1 MKVVHLS
8 LSDSGGAGLAALR
21 INKALRSIGVDSRM
35 LVADKSSKDD
45 SVVQIKEKTINTY
58 IVPQNKVLKR
68 VKKFLRNRGHFL
80 TEIEKDAAVINT
92 IPSQKRTF
100 FTSPIS
106 CYDLRFHPVIE
117 EADIIHLHWV
127 EGFVD
132 YRTFFPYISNVGKPI
147 VWTYHDE
154 NIGFGGFHYQRER
167 DRYYEYYKDIEDKYC
182 SIKQEALSAPNNI
195 TMVSLSK
202 EMDAFCHKKSFV
214 SQRQSVIV
222 PNAVD
227 YNRYVIL
234 DKAFAKQTLKISPDK
249 TVLSFCAY
257 EMSEPRKGLAELL
270 DALERLNIPNLVL
283 LCIGGGNMPR
293 KTSVEVYRAGYVT
306 NEDFLSLMYS
316 ASDVFVMPSF
326 QEAFAQTP
334 MEALSCGVPVV
345 AFPVSGTDALLNE
358 KNGVRCADFTV
369 ESLMSSLKKVLN
381 TKYDSQSIR
390 DDVIERFAPEVIAQ
404 KYKDVYDEVINSHS
418 KQK

>member
-8 LSDSGGAGLAALR
+8 SSDSGGAGLAALR

-35 LVADKSSKDD
+35 IVADKSSDD
-45 SVVQIKEKTINTY
+45 ESVIQIKDKTINTY
-58 IVPQNKVLKR
+58 IPPRNRVLMR
-68 VKKFLRNRGHFL
+68 VKRFLHNRGYFL
-80 TEIEKDAAVINT
+80 TEIEKDTAVLKA
-92 IPSQKRTF
+92 IPWEKRTF

-106 CYDLRFHPVIE
+106 CYDLRNHPAIE

-132 YRTFFPYISNVGKPI
+132 YRTFFPYIREIGKPV

-167 DRYYEYYKDIEDKYC
+167 DRFYQYYKEIEEKYC
-182 SIKQEALSAPNNI
+182 SIKQEALSAPQSI

-202 EMDAFCHKKSFV
+202 EMDAFCHRQSFV
-214 SQRQSVIV
+214 SNRPSVIV

-227 YNRYVIL
+227 YNCFAIL
-234 DKAFAKQTLKISPDK
+234 DKAFAKTALKISPEK
-249 TVLSFCAY
+249 KVVSFCAY
-257 EMSEPRKGLAELL
+257 EMSEPRKGLLELL
-270 DALERLNIPNLVL
+270 DALEQLNIPGLVL
-283 LCIGGGNMPR
+283 LCIGGGEIPR
-293 KTSVEVYRAGYVT
+293 KTSIEIYRAGYVT

-334 MEALSCGVPVV
+334 MEAMSCGVPVV
-345 AFPVSGTDALLNE
+345 AFPVSGTSALINDR
-358 KNGVRCADFTV
+358 NGVRCEDFTV
-369 ESLMSSLKKVLN
+369 ESLMKSITKVLE
-381 TKYDSQSIR
+381 TKYDVQEIR
-390 DDVIERFAPEVIAQ
+390 NDVIERFAPDVIARKYQ
-404 KYKDVYDEVINSHS
+404 KVYDEVISNNN
-418 KQK
+418 K